1 MVPDYTS
8 SIDLDTEI
16 LRELEED
23 QPTQHEDPGKSIHFF
38 CKRKEKIQ
46 KERLFFFPFLLFLI
60 NELPSLVYLFQE
72 IFKKKSSLN

>member
-38 CKRKEKIQ
+38 LKEK
-46 KERLFFFPFLLFLI
+46 
-60 NELPSLVYLFQE
+60 
-72 IFKKKSSLN
+72 